1 MRFQHTE
8 NSCAIRH
15 GIQIRWRLLIRV
27 VAMEENG
34 VLATRTHDEL
44 CGDKKVVCVEE
55 TSSRLYRASLLS
67 REEIVQLER
76 VRKSL

>member
-27 VAMEENG
+27 VAMKENG
-34 VLATRTHDEL
+34 VLAARIRDEL
-44 CGDKKVVCVEE
+44 CWDKKVVCVEE
-55 TSSRLYRASLLS
+55 NKFKTAQSFTVITRRN
-67 REEIVQLER
+67 RTT
-76 VRKSL
+76 